1 MLVLDYDTIGKD
13 EIEEIDTLVK
23 YIGTIDF
30 RDRQDNFVYR
40 LTYIPEDT
48 YMLNKEPSYT
58 NGTTIDIHYLN
69 NKSISV
75 IMTDTI
81 ETYLKV
87 ELNSIY
93 LGMLNTIQD
102 INIKNIENGC
112 EKCNYTGY
120 ITDSLTGLKVKC
132 SCGLTGSIYNN
143 SKKREEV
150 ETAIKVKITNS
161 DTLKRII
168 PEQRLNDEF
177 SADTSAENVREIAL
191 FQGCEIVNFDKYID
205 TLNNILTAVSSHKL
219 DRSYLIGSPNG
230 FGKSTFVYT
239 ALKRLIARGK
249 KVVPYI
255 SLSEIAKLKIEE
267 DDYCLYRLRN
277 SKNKEVTVHS
287 EFKWSDFI
295 NADVLFT
302 YLSAVESKEIES
314 AILFNLLQLREKKGK
329 PTVVFIST
337 SLNPYT
343 SDNRLRQYYW
353 NEMLEYL
360 PNKHRLDRLVH
371 ISTYKQYR
379 NREI

>member
-13 EIEEIDTLVK
+13 EVEEIDTLIK

-48 YMLNKEPSYT
+48 YILNKEPSDKDS
-58 NGTTIDIHYLN
+58 TTVDIHYLN

-75 IMTDTI
+75 IVTDII

-87 ELNSIY
+87 ELNSLY

-102 INIKNIENGC
+102 INIKSIENGC

-132 SCGLTGSIYNN
+132 SCGLSGNTT
-143 SKKREEV
+143 KKKEKG
-150 ETAIKVKITNS
+150 ETALKVKINNS
-161 DTLKRII
+161 DMLSKII
-168 PEQRLNDEF
+168 PQQRLNDEF
-177 SADTSAENVREIAL
+177 STDISAENVREIAL

-205 TLNNILTAVSSHKL
+205 TLNNILTTINSHKL
-219 DRSYLIGSPNG
+219 DKSYLIGAPNG

-239 ALKRLIARGK
+239 ALKRLIARDK

-287 EFKWSDFI
+287 EFKWSDFV

-353 NEMLEYL
+353 NEMLEYI
-360 PNKHRLDRLVH
+360 PNRHRLDRLTH